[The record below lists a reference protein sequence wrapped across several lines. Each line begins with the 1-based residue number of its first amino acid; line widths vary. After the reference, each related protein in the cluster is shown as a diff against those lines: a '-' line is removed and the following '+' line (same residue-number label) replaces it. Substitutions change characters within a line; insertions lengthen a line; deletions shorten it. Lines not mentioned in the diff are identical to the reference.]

1 VHGVVDDQMH
11 SELGRHL
18 LVDPPQ
24 ETQKLLVPVPGFPL
38 GDHRTGGHVQGGK
51 QCGGPV
57 TDGVVGDSLDV
68 AQAHRHQRLG
78 ASEGLDLYVL
88 VNAKQNCLVGRVEVE
103 VDDLTYLLNKERIA
117 GELIAARLLRIGT
130 IRFLAMGS
138 RRLLV
143 PIRPKQQ
150 QDPVLVLAQHEP
162 SLAA

>member
-1 VHGVVDDQMH
+1 MH

-24 ETQKLLVPVPGFPL
+24 ETQELLVPVPGFAL

-78 ASEGLDLYVL
+78 AIEGLDLYVL
-88 VNAKQNCLVGRVEVE
+88 VNAKQNCLVGRV
-103 VDDLTYLLNKERIA
+103 
-117 GELIAARLLRIGT
+117 
-130 IRFLAMGS
+130 
-138 RRLLV
+138 
-143 PIRPKQQ
+143 
-150 QDPVLVLAQHEP
+150 
-162 SLAA
+162 